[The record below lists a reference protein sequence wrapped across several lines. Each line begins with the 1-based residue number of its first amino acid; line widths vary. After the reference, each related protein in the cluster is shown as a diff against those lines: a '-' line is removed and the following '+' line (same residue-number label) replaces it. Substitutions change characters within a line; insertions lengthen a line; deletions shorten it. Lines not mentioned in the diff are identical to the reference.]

1 MKRIFSFILLGALL
15 AGVSCQKFEQASAP
29 VDDEMGVINITLEG
43 VDAFVTTRATTAE
56 ANSDRTAQTTQIFIF
71 DSGGNFVKKLTAA
84 SSVSLSKGVQYTAA
98 ALLNGTS
105 LASPSLSELQST
117 VLDLATT
124 DHYRAM
130 YGTQTYDLRTAAT
143 ASGSITCN
151 HLAARVHLASI
162 TNNLPTA
169 LGAITLTGCYLS
181 NAKGR
186 VQVNGD
192 AVTYWYNA
200 YGRSVAVYSNSPTKT
215 STYASESSPGAT
227 WLYKS
232 FSSAS
237 VAHGATYS
245 TINPYFYC
253 YPNACETT
261 LSDMSAST
269 DGSLYTT
276 PQATWITVVGT
287 VGGNTYYWTYNIGAA
302 SPNTTGLVANYTYD
316 VTMTINN
323 LGSSNP
329 ATPVTTGS
337 ATITTSAGAWTDGGS
352 VSATI

>member
-1 MKRIFSFILLGALL
+1 MKRIISFILLGALL
-15 AGVSCQKFEQASAP
+15 AGISCQKFEQASAP

-56 ANSDRTAQTTQIFIF
+56 ANSDRTAASTQIFIF

-84 SSVSLSKGVQYTAA
+84 GSVSLSKGVQYTAA

-105 LASPSLSELQST
+105 LASPSLLELQST
-117 VLDLATT
+117 VLDLA
-124 DHYRAM
+124 DADRYRAM
-130 YGTQTYDLRTAAT
+130 YGTQTYDLRTAAS

-151 HLAARVHLASI
+151 HLAARVHLVSI

-169 LGAITLTGCYLS
+169 LGAITLTGAYLS

-186 VQVNGD
+186 VQVNGTS
-192 AVTYWYNA
+192 VNYWYNA
-200 YGRSVAVYSNSPTKT
+200 YGRSVAVSSASSTKT
-215 STYASESSPGAT
+215 NTFASTSSPGAT
-227 WLYKS
+227 WLYKT

-253 YPNACETT
+253 YPNACETAFA
-261 LSDMSAST
+261 DMSAST

-276 PQATWITVVGT
+276 AQATWLTVEGK

-329 ATPVTTGS
+329 ATPVTTGT
-337 ATITTSAGAWTDGGS
+337 ATITINAGTWTDGGS